1 MQDHAKVSLSG
12 FEMQLVTDAN
22 FILTKNNII
31 KKVVIFFGQLNV
43 AYNQE
48 TLIKKLPAEVLLQ
61 PAKISKGES
70 YMGLPYVMLDYPKC
84 FGKDDVFAI
93 RTFFWWG
100 NFLSITLHLKGIYKK
115 QYQQKICNAIMQ
127 NQLNS
132 SWINS
137 NSVEW
142 EHHLSDNYKTIN
154 SSLHLKFIQENTVL
168 KLVSKIEL
176 KEWELA
182 EEFLQIQFKK
192 YLELLFT

>member
-61 PAKISKGES
+61 PAKISKGEN